1 MSDIFNNT
9 PALCEQLSISVC
21 RAKSAFN
28 QSPFSRLFRARNS
41 CHCFC
46 VELVKPLPVRRYS
59 ADIGQGV
66 LLKNVEAWANDK
78 VCC

>member
-59 ADIGQGV
+59 ADIFFHIRGLQ
-66 LLKNVEAWANDK
+66 EY
-78 VCC
+78 